1 LAVLS
6 CSWHISRSKL
16 RELIEASNSFTP
28 ECIEFQ
34 DKIAY
39 RTGLGDATAVPP
51 AVQTADGKNCN
62 MDAARFEYNT
72 TCFKAIQEV
81 LQKTGIKPHRV
92 NFVITN
98 SSLFNPTPSL
108 SAAIINHFKMPA
120 STINYSLGGMGCS
133 AGVIA
138 MDLARE
144 LLCNHPNSVA
154 LVVSHENITLSYY
167 TGEAA
172 HGLLSGGSRQG
183 VVVLQ
188 GLWWF
193 WCCRS
198 VECVSSKRKQHTVW
212 TDRGQQAQ
220 HTGRRGVVVETKV

>member
-1 LAVLS
+1 LAFLS
-6 CSWHISRSKL
+6 CSWHLSRSKL

-62 MDAARFEYNT
+62 MDAARFEYNA

-144 LLCNHPNSVA
+144 LLGNHPNSVA
-154 LVVSHENITLSYY
+154 LVVSHENITMSYY
-167 TGEAA
+167 TGQVTQGG
-172 HGLLSGGSRQG
+172 GLGGHKGYWCWRCSG
-183 VVVLQ
+183 
-188 GLWWF
+188 
-193 WCCRS
+193 
-198 VECVSSKRKQHTVW
+198 T
-212 TDRGQQAQ
+212 
-220 HTGRRGVVVETKV
+220 